1 MKKIISTP
9 QAPSAIGPYSQAV
22 LIDKTLYV
30 SGQIP
35 LNPQTNEMEEG
46 IEKQTHQV
54 LKNIKA
60 ILRNC
65 EMDFSNIVKT
75 SIFLKN
81 LEHFNIVNDIYSS
94 YFSSDEFP
102 ARETIEVSQLPKN
115 AQIEISII
123 AYQF

>member
-1 MKKIISTP
+1 MKKIISTT

-35 LNPQTNEMEEG
+35 LNPETNEMEEG

-60 ILRNC
+60 ILRSC

-81 LEHFNIVNDIYSS
+81 LEHFGLVNEIYSS
-94 YFSSDEFP
+94 YFSSDQFP
-102 ARETIEVSQLPKN
+102 ARETVEVSQLPKN